1 MFYEA
6 TPSNGVFGN
15 SSEYS
20 MCLVSCG
27 RGKQYRERK
36 CDSPPP
42 KYGGKKCDGPSRE
55 NYSCNETK
63 CPGIFKILFC
73 Y

>member
-1 MFYEA
+1 
-6 TPSNGVFGN
+6 
-15 SSEYS
+15 
-20 MCLVSCG
+20 MCSVSCG

-55 NYSCNETK
+55 NRSCNETK
-63 CPGIFKILFC
+63 WPGIFKILFR